1 MEEFKVLIPTSGL
14 GSRLGNITKYT
25 NKSLVRVGDI
35 AAISHVINSYPK
47 SSQFVITLG
56 HYGSHIRQYLMM
68 AHPDSWI
75 DFVDVDNYMG
85 EGSSL
90 LYSISLCEEHLQCPF
105 VLHVCDTIV
114 PNLIE
119 NEKLNFSNNWIIG
132 GSGVSS
138 QSYRTINTLNGK
150 VVSINE
156 KGEKT
161 FDSIY
166 VGVVGIFN
174 YSYFWEKVK
183 EILSSVNSNDLSD
196 CHVIRKMLDK
206 KEFKYFGFD
215 EWYDIGNV
223 DSLRTTKEHFK
234 STINVLEKEDEN
246 IFLINGRIIKFFHNK
261 KICSD
266 RISRSNNLINLVPPV
281 INGSENF
288 YCYDYVDGC
297 LLSDVVDINKFREL
311 LNWSVDN
318 LWKEKESSNY
328 KENALSFYKDKTLLR
343 VDKFLQKYNIEDKED
358 IINGI
363 TIPPIKELIE
373 NIKFDSLIGS
383 KPTGFHGDFILDNI
397 IYNIEKSFTLID
409 WRQDF
414 NGNLECGDMHYDI
427 AKLNHSLTLNHKILS
442 DQMYIINIGDS
453 EIYCD
458 VYVKKT
464 FSDCRKLLRQ
474 FCLINEI
481 DYEKI
486 KILTSL
492 IWVNMAPL
500 HEHPL
505 DMFLY
510 YFGKYNL
517 YLNIS

>member
-183 EILSSVNSNDLSD
+183 EILSSVNSNTLPYSSKASL
-196 CHVIRKMLDK
+196 IQPL
-206 KEFKYFGFD
+206 KY
-215 EWYDIGNV
+215 
-223 DSLRTTKEHFK
+223 
-234 STINVLEKEDEN
+234 STY
-246 IFLINGRIIKFFHNK
+246 
-261 KICSD
+261 S
-266 RISRSNNLINLVPPV
+266 
-281 INGSENF
+281 
-288 YCYDYVDGC
+288 
-297 LLSDVVDINKFREL
+297 LLSA
-311 LNWSVDN
+311 S
-318 LWKEKESSNY
+318 
-328 KENALSFYKDKTLLR
+328 
-343 VDKFLQKYNIEDKED
+343 
-358 IINGI
+358 
-363 TIPPIKELIE
+363 
-373 NIKFDSLIGS
+373 
-383 KPTGFHGDFILDNI
+383 
-397 IYNIEKSFTLID
+397 
-409 WRQDF
+409 
-414 NGNLECGDMHYDI
+414 
-427 AKLNHSLTLNHKILS
+427 
-442 DQMYIINIGDS
+442 
-453 EIYCD
+453 
-458 VYVKKT
+458 
-464 FSDCRKLLRQ
+464 
-474 FCLINEI
+474 
-481 DYEKI
+481 
-486 KILTSL
+486 
-492 IWVNMAPL
+492 
-500 HEHPL
+500 
-505 DMFLY
+505 
-510 YFGKYNL
+510 
-517 YLNIS
+517 